1 MKNITVIG
9 GGTAGMLAALYVQK
23 RLPTS
28 NITVIASD
36 EIGTLGAGEGSTP
49 HFVFILSYLGINIVD
64 FIKKTNSTI
73 KNAIKFVNWG
83 DQPYYH
89 NFYDPMNI
97 TEKNYSYH
105 LNDFSEPTIDFA
117 FLYSKLYNVD
127 LNKIFLASSIS
138 DSYLSPL
145 NKKISPNNF
154 IDFESHISWALHFDA
169 NLVIKHLK
177 EIALNRGIRCI
188 NSKVVKIKTNTDE
201 KISNIILE
209 DKTDIGTD
217 FVIDASGFS
226 RVVIGNFYKEK
237 WISHSKHLTVNRC
250 IPFFI
255 EKSQKIEPY
264 TQAIAMKYGW
274 TWKIPLQ
281 NRYGCGYVFNNNFI
295 NDNQALQEIE
305 DTFGIK
311 NEKNKVFSFDAGYY
325 ENVWV
330 KNCLAIGLAA
340 NFIEPLEATS
350 IMQTIRTLISF
361 FNNLN
366 NLHEEDE
373 SQKINFNNKIK
384 KDMVETM
391 NFIFLHY
398 ITNKKDSEFWDFYRQ
413 KKNQP
418 ETVKKIMQ
426 IIKNDIPSFYD
437 SEIRSIQWGYSAY
450 MSILFGNDL
459 IPHHVYKK
467 YDFYRNKKLYFDERI
482 TDIETKKQFLL
493 DHRFFLEAL

>member
-1 MKNITVIG
+1 MKSFAEFSTCNIAGATV
-9 GGTAGMLAALYVQK
+9 GMYGSVYCIDGSQ
-23 RLPTS
+23 LPIPDWGKYSVGS
-28 NITVIASD
+28 N
-36 EIGTLGAGEGSTP
+36 
-49 HFVFILSYLGINIVD
+49 YR
-64 FIKKTNSTI
+64 
-73 KNAIKFVNWG
+73 
-83 DQPYYH
+83 Q
-89 NFYDPMNI
+89 
-97 TEKNYSYH
+97 
-105 LNDFSEPTIDFA
+105 
-117 FLYSKLYNVD
+117 D
-127 LNKIFLASSIS
+127 LQ
-138 DSYLSPL
+138 
-145 NKKISPNNF
+145 
-154 IDFESHISWALHFDA
+154 
-169 NLVIKHLK
+169 
-177 EIALNRGIRCI
+177 
-188 NSKVVKIKTNTDE
+188 
-201 KISNIILE
+201 
-209 DKTDIGTD
+209 
-217 FVIDASGFS
+217 
-226 RVVIGNFYKEK
+226 
-237 WISHSKHLTVNRC
+237 LTVN
-250 IPFFI
+250 
-255 EKSQKIEPY
+255 
-264 TQAIAMKYGW
+264 G
-274 TWKIPLQ
+274 IPL
-281 NRYGCGYVFNNNFI
+281 RT
-295 NDNQALQEIE
+295 D
-305 DTFGIK
+305 
-311 NEKNKVFSFDAGYY
+311 SFCLYTMVVDAGYY

-493 DHRFFLEAL
+493 DHRFFLEEL